1 VYEWVYERV
10 YGYEWVYE
18 WVYGCEAMSGC
29 MSGCMSECM
38 AMSGCMAVIRS
49 RSKITKKGL
58 MVMLWCDVILEHLQS
73 GVPPYLDGL
82 QVRRFL
88 FPRPRIILIVV
99 SEF

>member
-1 VYEWVYERV
+1 VYERV

-29 MSGCMSECM
+29 
-38 AMSGCMAVIRS
+38 MSGCMAVIRS